1 MSPVLDPLLRA
12 LANFG
17 FARPWWL
24 LLLLALPPLAFL
36 RGRAGGAPA
45 VRYSSTAPLRGIGR
59 RRPARAGAFR
69 GWLVFAAMAV
79 GILALARPQ
88 VANSFTQ
95 IEASGID
102 IMLTLDVSRSM
113 LAEDYQGANGQRA
126 NRIDTVKEITAQF
139 IRERPNDRIGMTAF
153 AGRPYLVSPLTLD
166 HGWLL
171 QNLERLRC
179 GLVEDGTAIGS
190 ALASST
196 NRLKDSKSPSRLVVL
211 LSDGGNNAGRVSPE
225 TAAEAAAALGIKVY
239 TIGVGSQ
246 GDAMI
251 PIPDGFGHTVM
262 RMIPADLD
270 EKTLG
275 EVARVA
281 GGRYFAAKT
290 TRGLKE
296 IYAEIDR
303 YEKSR
308 VKVSQYRQHR
318 DLFPWLL
325 GGGCALLG
333 LHLLLSQ
340 TAWRRL
346 P

>member
-1 MSPVLDPLLRA
+1 MSTVLDPFLRSLGSLGCA
-12 LANFG
+12 Q
-17 FARPWWL
+17 PWWL

-36 RGRAGGAPA
+36 RGRPGGAPA
-45 VRYSSTAPLRGIGR
+45 VAYSSTAILRDLGQ
-59 RRPARAGAFR
+59 RRPASAGALR
-69 GWLVFAAMAV
+69 GLLLFTAIAA
-79 GILALARPQ
+79 GIVALARPQ
-88 VANSFTQ
+88 LANSFTQ
-95 IEASGID
+95 VEASGID
-102 IMLTLDVSRSM
+102 IMLALDVSRSM

-126 NRIDTVKEITAQF
+126 NRIDTVREITAQF
-139 IRERPNDRIGMTAF
+139 IRARPNDRIGMTAF

-166 HGWLL
+166 HDWLL
-171 QNLERLRC
+171 QNLERLRI

-190 ALASST
+190 ALASSA

-225 TAAEAAAALGIKVY
+225 TAAEAAAALGIKIY

-275 EVARVA
+275 EVAKVA

-296 IYAEIDR
+296 IYGEIDR
-303 YEKSR
+303 YEKSK
-308 VKVSQYRQHR
+308 VQVSQYREHR
-318 DLFPWLL
+318 DLFQWLL
-325 GGGCALLG
+325 GGGFALLG
-333 LHLLLSQ
+333 LHVVLSQ